1 MRAIFSNDIGGS
13 VPALCPTQV
22 GPAARSAGKQRT
34 FGRFPADSG
43 AALLY
48 RDAIP

>member
-1 MRAIFSNDIGGS
+1 MRAIFSNDMRGA
-13 VPALCPTQV
+13 VPARCPMQV
-22 GPAARSAGKQRT
+22 GPAERSAGKQRA
-34 FGRFPADSG
+34 FGRFTADRG